1 MRGNIDLILEGLHNS
16 RLDEDKW
23 VTIDGNR
30 VLLGDNGE
38 SKTDPTKKS
47 SDSKDRK
54 KEPAWK
60 SQLSDMA
67 KSKKMPPAVMGSKE
81 QQSEIFK
88 EIDKL
93 YPDLKDDK
101 ARRVIDQG
109 DAIYIDY
116 GGEVARSTY
125 PSGKNASQ
133 EEKDGVRK
141 WVMYSKKQK
150 REKK

>member
-1 MRGNIDLILEGLHNS
+1 MRDNISSILEGLHSS

-23 VTIDGNR
+23 VTIDGNK
-30 VLLGDNGE
+30 VLLGNNGE
-38 SKTDPTKKS
+38 SKTDPSKKS
-47 SDSKDRK
+47 SDSKSKK

-67 KSKKMPPAVMGSKE
+67 KSKKMPAVVMGSKE

-88 EIDKL
+88 EINKL
-93 YPDLKDDK
+93 YPDLKDDS
-101 ARRVIDQG
+101 ARRITDQG

-116 GGEVARSTY
+116 GGSVKRSYY

-133 EEKDGVRK
+133 EEKDGVKK
-141 WVMYSKKQK
+141 WLMYGKKQK
-150 REKK
+150 ESK